1 MLTEPLAMM
10 KRHSSV
16 SPSRMKVSPAFTVI
30 DSTYDMHTCACVCV
44 CVGWGENERER
55 ERERVR
61 EEMGM

>member
-30 DSTYDMHTCACVCV
+30 DSTYDMHMYACVCV
-44 CVGWGENERER
+44 CVKEKGRMRWRGRE
-55 ERERVR
+55 
-61 EEMGM
+61 